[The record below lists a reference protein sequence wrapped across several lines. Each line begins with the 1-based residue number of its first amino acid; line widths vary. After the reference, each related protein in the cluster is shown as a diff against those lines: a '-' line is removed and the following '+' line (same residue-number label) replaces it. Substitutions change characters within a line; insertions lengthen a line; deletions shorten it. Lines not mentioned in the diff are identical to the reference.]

1 MGTLLE
7 PTALWQKLVGDK
19 LTELFFHDTINLRFM
34 RLLVQILGNS
44 LGIYV
49 ASIFIPGF
57 SFRGDLKILILAG
70 VVLGAVNFFLKPII
84 KIITLPLRL
93 LTFGFF
99 SFVISAAVVFISRSA
114 G

>member
-1 MGTLLE
+1 
-7 PTALWQKLVGDK
+7 
-19 LTELFFHDTINLRFM
+19 M

-49 ASIFIPGF
+49 ASIFVPGF

-70 VVLGAVNFFLKPII
+70 VILGAINFFLKPII

-99 SFVISAAVVFISRSA
+99 SFIISAFLLWLTAYFIPEIQIDGLQSLCLATILLSVVSTVLSFLTK
-114 G
+114 